1 MYDKM
6 TVNIIKKGSW
16 IGEDD
21 CLLFIF
27 FFGTM
32 IKVILRFDP
41 INSIKK
47 RETTQCLLYASKSV
61 HVATI

>member
-1 MYDKM
+1 M
-6 TVNIIKKGSW
+6 TVFY
-16 IGEDD
+16 
-21 CLLFIF
+21 LIF
-27 FFGTM
+27 LWNM